1 MLVVDGYAAY
11 GTAAK
16 ALGSCVR
23 IATCW
28 AHARRTLLEAEVS
41 YPEATEAIALIGEV
55 FLVER
60 DLPSWWSI
68 RDERLRAQGLAQIR
82 ETRDATTRPLVEALA
97 CWARA
102 QQALPRSKL
111 GEAITY
117 LHNQWDG
124 LCRFLEDPRVPLSNN
139 AAERSI
145 RGPVVGRKNFAGC
158 KSVRGTEVA
167 AMLYTLLES
176 AKLARVE
183 TRSYLRAAAE
193 AAITGAAPLL
203 PHLHRARTRPR

>member
-1 MLVVDGYAAY
+1 MAVFAWTYRNSSGDLREMRE
-11 GTAAK
+11 AK
-16 ALGSCVR
+16 
-23 IATCW
+23 
-28 AHARRTLLEAEVS
+28 
-41 YPEATEAIALIGEV
+41 
-55 FLVER
+55 
-60 DLPSWWSI
+60 
-68 RDERLRAQGLAQIR
+68 
-82 ETRDATTRPLVEALA
+82 TRPLVKALA
-97 CWARA
+97 AWART

-124 LCRFLEDPRVPLSNN
+124 LCRFLDDPRVPLSNN
-139 AAERSI
+139 AAERSN

-167 AMLYTLLES
+167 AVLYTLHES

-183 TRSYLRAAAE
+183 PRSYLRAAAK

-203 PHLHRARTRPR
+203 PHLHREHTPPS